1 MIWHSSFFSGQK
13 IHTISYLYL
22 NNVSGILIGILFTLW
37 LKFWGQLTL
46 VNKTTSNWVI
56 CSSRKNN
63 FQYSIEFHQINM
75 LSWNFLA
82 QLMHFRK
89 SSAPTM
95 AIFCS
100 KKCQNIF
107 FSFAGQ
113 EEWWFAA
120 AADNCLVKLGSWGR
134 KTEERKK
141 KKLSSREP
149 AIFTK
154 VILYVVW
161 WAIFI
166 KQNLKFGW
174 IRPSG

>member
-1 MIWHSSFFSGQK
+1 M
-13 IHTISYLYL
+13 
-22 NNVSGILIGILFTLW
+22 
-37 LKFWGQLTL
+37 QLTS

-56 CSSRKNN
+56 CSSRKKH

-95 AIFCS
+95 AIFFTS
-100 KKCQNIF
+100 KNVRIFF

-141 KKLSSREP
+141 KKLSSQEP
-149 AIFTK
+149 AIFSK
-154 VILYVVW
+154 VIVYI
-161 WAIFI
+161 WAIFM
-166 KQNLKFGW
+166 KNYLKFGGGFS
-174 IRPSG
+174 I